1 MIRIEPLHERAMG
14 VRRLSFLFFTI
25 TNKAKK
31 LLMKIWVNG
40 ALNGEERL
48 TELGSFEFTGVE
60 NLLVYKMD
68 ITENR
73 KGDGK

>member
-1 MIRIEPLHERAMG
+1 
-14 VRRLSFLFFTI
+14 
-25 TNKAKK
+25 
-31 LLMKIWVNG
+31 MKIWVNG

-60 NLLVYKMD
+60 ILLVYKMD